1 MSPLAFP
8 NAKGLAVLVALFLS
22 GLPCAAGELTNPADC
37 EKLPGSSASLCK
49 REFLRTGSFSFSRLT
64 REKECQ
70 KLRDASLHGSCRE
83 AITNDG
89 SFYASAVAPRPIVA
103 PPETETPKATAGG
116 SAPGGRSQSGF
127 VEEPPMTLEERNTQA
142 LETIATYTKV
152 QAVVL
157 STLVGIG
164 VLFGL
169 IAVMVD

>member
-8 NAKGLAVLVALFLS
+8 HAKGPAFLLALFLAC
-22 GLPCAAGELTNPADC
+22 LPCTAGELTNPADC
-37 EKLPGSSASLCK
+37 DKLPESSASLCK
-49 REFLRTGSFSFSRLT
+49 REFLRTGSFSFTRLT
-64 REKECQ
+64 REKDCQ

-89 SFYASAVAPRPIVA
+89 FFYASAVAPRPIVGS
-103 PPETETPKATAGG
+103 PEPEPPKATAVV
-116 SAPGGRSQSGF
+116 SAPGDRSLPGF

-152 QAVVL
+152 QAVIL

-164 VLFGL
+164 VLFTL
-169 IAVMVD
+169 IAVIAD